1 VTVVGTIETGTEVTV
16 TTSQVLLEVEVVGSV
31 DDSDVLALIVT
42 VVGVHPVA
50 CEHGAQ
56 LDVVVIVFVDGVV
69 TDVTVLVEVDAQ
81 VLTVTVLVTGL
92 HTVGLQ
98 VPVDE
103 LVPEDEGLDTVDV
116 LPCPVGELNPEEE
129 VDNVDERVLLGG
141 DEDCPYDFVVG
152 YHGPQAWPSAVT
164 QAENTKISI

>member
-1 VTVVGTIETGTEVTV
+1 VTV
-16 TTSQVLLEVEVVGSV
+16 TASQVLLEVEVVGSV
-31 DDSDVLALIVT
+31 DDSDVVEVVVI
-42 VVGVHPVA
+42 VVGVHAVA

-56 LDVVVIVFVDGVV
+56 LDVVVIVVVDGEV

-116 LPCPVGELNPEEE
+116 LPGLVGELSPEEE
-129 VDNVDERVLLGG
+129 VDTVGERVLPGG

-152 YHGPQAWPSAVT
+152 CHGPQAWPSAVT
-164 QAENTKISI
+164 QAENTKIKI